1 MNINDSSISLCELR
15 WTQCPCPTHHLFFLY
30 SRETGRLWK
39 KKNLRYSG
47 RELNGELIIR
57 NNYIKKIDIL
67 DTYYLIF
74 NLNNDCD
81 AVFGDL

>member
-1 MNINDSSISLCELR
+1 MDSVSVSNPPLVLSLQQRNWKTL
-15 WTQCPCPTHHLFFLY
+15 
-30 SRETGRLWK
+30 K

>member
-1 MNINDSSISLCELR
+1 MDSVSVSNPPLVLSLQQR
-15 WTQCPCPTHHLFFLY
+15 N
-30 SRETGRLWK
+30 WK
-39 KKNLRYSG
+39 TLEKKNLRYSG

>member
-1 MNINDSSISLCELR
+1 MDSVSVSKPPLVLSLQQRNWKTL
-15 WTQCPCPTHHLFFLY
+15 
-30 SRETGRLWK
+30 K

>member
-1 MNINDSSISLCELR
+1 MSN
-15 WTQCPCPTHHLFFLY
+15 P
-30 SRETGRLWK
+30 RLVLSCSAEK
-39 KKNLRYSG
+39 LEDFEKKNLRYSG